1 MATVEEVLEQYNNQ
15 TEQKS
20 NTSIKIFM
28 LEKAIAE
35 LTGTT
40 LVLREQ
46 VSKLTGEI
54 AVLQSRL
61 NGTLKV
67 ASQEI
72 KLTSNN
78 DLVSSIDN
86 QPFFPNTTYYSTIKR
101 IMEVKEYQHVGKQFQ
116 KYLVELVEKP
126 GCFEIHRDMEL
137 RPIEQGMRMSHVVE
151 GNKIKRYRIQY
162 Q

>member
-1 MATVEEVLEQYNNQ
+1 MENLEQLLEA

-28 LEKAIAE
+28 LEKSIAE
-35 LTGTT
+35 LIGNQ

-46 VSKLTGEI
+46 LSKLTAEVTI
-54 AVLQSRL
+54 LQGKL
-61 NGTLKV
+61 NATPKLGY
-67 ASQEI
+67 QEI

-78 DLVSSIDN
+78 DLISSIDN
-86 QPFFPNTTYYSTIKR
+86 QPFFPDTTYYSTIKR
-101 IMEVKEYQHVGKQFQ
+101 IMEVKEYQHVGKKFQ
-116 KYLVELVEKP
+116 KYLIELVEKP

-151 GNKIKRYRIQY
+151 GSKIKRYRIQY

>member
-1 MATVEEVLEQYNNQ
+1 METLQQLLEQSE
-15 TEQKS
+15 TKS
-20 NTSIKIFM
+20 NTSTKIFM

-40 LVLREQ
+40 LVLKEELMKVKSELIVLKGQMEQ
-46 VSKLTGEI
+46 KPSLVSQPVDK
-54 AVLQSRL
+54 
-61 NGTLKV
+61 
-67 ASQEI
+67 I

-78 DLVSSIDN
+78 DFIPSTDN
-86 QPFFPNTTYYSTIKR
+86 KPFIPDTTYYSTIKR
-101 IMEVKEYQHVGKQFQ
+101 IMEVKEYQHVGKKFQ
-116 KYLVELVEKP
+116 KYLVELVEK
-126 GCFEIHRDMEL
+126 GGVYEIHRDMEL

>member
-1 MATVEEVLEQYNNQ
+1 MENLQQLLEA

-46 VSKLTGEI
+46 VSKLTGEVS
-54 AVLQSRL
+54 VLQSRL
-61 NGTLKV
+61 NETPKV

-78 DLVSSIDN
+78 DLVSSKDN
-86 QPFFPNTTYYSTIKR
+86 QPFLPDTTYYSTIRR
-101 IMEVKEYQHVGKQFQ
+101 IMEVKDYQHVGKKFQ
-116 KYLVELVEKP
+116 KYLIELVEKP
-126 GCFEIHRDMEL
+126 GVFELHRDCEL
-137 RPIEQGMRMSHVVE
+137 RPIEQGMRMSHCVE
-151 GNKIKRYRIQY
+151 GGKIKRYRIQY

>member
-1 MATVEEVLEQYNNQ
+1 MENLEQLLEA

-20 NTSIKIFM
+20 NNSIKIFM

-35 LTGTT
+35 LIGNQ

-46 VSKLTGEI
+46 LSKLTAEVTI
-54 AVLQSRL
+54 LQGKL
-61 NGTLKV
+61 NATPKLDSK
-67 ASQEI
+67 EI

-86 QPFFPNTTYYSTIKR
+86 QPFFADTTYYSTIKR
-101 IMEVKEYQHVGKQFQ
+101 IMEVKEYEHVGKKFQ

-126 GCFEIHRDMEL
+126 GVYELHRDCEL

-151 GNKIKRYRIQY
+151 GSKIKRYRIQY

>member
-1 MATVEEVLEQYNNQ
+1 METLQQLLEQ

-20 NTSIKIFM
+20 NTSTKLFM

-35 LTGTT
+35 LTGTQ
-40 LVLREQ
+40 LVLKEQ
-46 VSKLTGEI
+46 VSKLTAE
-54 AVLQSRL
+54 VFELRSNL
-61 NGTLKV
+61 NVTPKV
-67 ASQEI
+67 GSNEI

-78 DLVSSIDN
+78 DLTSSTDN
-86 QPFFPNTTYYSTIKR
+86 KPFIPDTTYYSTIKR
-101 IMEVKEYQHVGKQFQ
+101 IMEVKEYEHVGKKFQ
-116 KYLVELVEKP
+116 KYLVELVEK
-126 GCFEIHRDMEL
+126 GGVYEIHRDMEL

>member
-1 MATVEEVLEQYNNQ
+1 MENLEQMLEA

-20 NTSIKIFM
+20 NNSIKIFM
-28 LEKAIAE
+28 LEKSIAE
-35 LTGTT
+35 LIGTQ

-46 VSKLTGEI
+46 VSKLTAEVTI
-54 AVLQSRL
+54 LQGKL
-61 NGTLKV
+61 NATPKLGY
-67 ASQEI
+67 QEI

-78 DLVSSIDN
+78 DLISSIDN
-86 QPFFPNTTYYSTIKR
+86 QPFFPDTTYYSTIKR

-126 GCFEIHRDMEL
+126 GVYELHRDCEL
-137 RPIEQGMRMSHVVE
+137 RPIEQGMKLSHCVE
-151 GNKIKRYRIQY
+151 GGKIKRYRIQY

>member
-1 MATVEEVLEQYNNQ
+1 MENLQQLLEA

-40 LVLREQ
+40 LALKFQ
-46 VSKLTGEI
+46 VS
-54 AVLQSRL
+54 QL
-61 NGTLKV
+61 NGELMLLKDKLNETPKV
-67 ASQEI
+67 QSQEI

-86 QPFFPNTTYYSTIKR
+86 QPFFPDTTYYSTIKR
-101 IMEVKEYQHVGKQFQ
+101 IMEVKEYQHVGKKFQ
-116 KYLVELVEKP
+116 KYLIELVEKP

-137 RPIEQGMRMSHVVE
+137 RPIEAGMRMSHVVE
-151 GNKIKRYRIQY
+151 GSKIKRYRIQY

>member
-1 MATVEEVLEQYNNQ
+1 MENLQQLLEA

-35 LTGTT
+35 LIGNQ

-46 VSKLTGEI
+46 LSKLTAEVTI
-54 AVLQSRL
+54 LQGKL
-61 NGTLKV
+61 NATPKLGY
-67 ASQEI
+67 QEI

-78 DLVSSIDN
+78 DLISSIDN
-86 QPFFPNTTYYSTIKR
+86 QPFFPDTTYYSTIKR
-101 IMEVKEYQHVGKQFQ
+101 IMEVKEYQHVGKKFQ
-116 KYLVELVEKP
+116 KYLIELVEKP

-151 GNKIKRYRIQY
+151 GSKIKRYRIQY

>member
-1 MATVEEVLEQYNNQ
+1 MENLQQLLEA

-46 VSKLTGEI
+46 LAKLTGE
-54 AVLQSRL
+54 VTMLQGKL
-61 NGTLKV
+61 NGSPKV
-67 ASQEI
+67 ESKEI

-101 IMEVKEYQHVGKQFQ
+101 IMEVKEYQHVGKKFQ
-116 KYLVELVEKP
+116 KYLIELVEKP

-137 RPIEQGMRMSHVVE
+137 RPIEAGMRMSHVVE
-151 GNKIKRYRIQY
+151 GSKIKRYRIQY

>member
-1 MATVEEVLEQYNNQ
+1 MENLQQMLEA

-46 VSKLTGEI
+46 LSKLTGEVTMLRGI
-54 AVLQSRL
+54 L
-61 NGTLKV
+61 NVTPKV
-67 ASQEI
+67 EQKEI

-86 QPFFPNTTYYSTIKR
+86 QPFYPDTTYYSTIKR
-101 IMEVKEYQHVGKQFQ
+101 IMEVKEYQHVGKKFQ
-116 KYLVELVEKP
+116 KYLIELVEKP
-126 GCFEIHRDMEL
+126 GVYEVHRDMEL

-151 GNKIKRYRIQY
+151 GSKIKRYRIQY

>member
-1 MATVEEVLEQYNNQ
+1 MENLQQLLEA

-40 LVLREQ
+40 LALKFQ
-46 VSKLTGEI
+46 VS
-54 AVLQSRL
+54 QL
-61 NGTLKV
+61 NGELMLLKDKLNETPKV
-67 ASQEI
+67 QSQEI

-86 QPFFPNTTYYSTIKR
+86 QPFFPDTTYYSTIKR
-101 IMEVKEYQHVGKQFQ
+101 IMEVKEYQHVGKKFQ
-116 KYLVELVEKP
+116 KYLIELVEKP

-151 GNKIKRYRIQY
+151 GSKIKRYRIQY

>member
-1 MATVEEVLEQYNNQ
+1 MENLEQLLEA

-28 LEKAIAE
+28 LEKSIAE
-35 LTGTT
+35 LIGNQ

-46 VSKLTGEI
+46 LSKLTAEVTI
-54 AVLQSRL
+54 LQGKL
-61 NGTLKV
+61 NATPKLGY
-67 ASQEI
+67 QEI

-78 DLVSSIDN
+78 DLISSIDN
-86 QPFFPNTTYYSTIKR
+86 QPFFPDTTYYSTIKR

-126 GCFEIHRDMEL
+126 GVYELHRDCEL
-137 RPIEQGMRMSHVVE
+137 RPIEQGMKLSHCVE
-151 GNKIKRYRIQY
+151 GGKIKRYRIQY

>member
-1 MATVEEVLEQYNNQ
+1 MENLEQLLEA

-20 NTSIKIFM
+20 NNSIKIFM

-35 LTGTT
+35 LIGNQ

-46 VSKLTGEI
+46 LSKLTAEVTI
-54 AVLQSRL
+54 LQGKL
-61 NGTLKV
+61 NGTPKLDSK
-67 ASQEI
+67 EI

-86 QPFFPNTTYYSTIKR
+86 QPFFPDTTYYSTIRR
-101 IMEVKEYQHVGKQFQ
+101 IMEVKEYEHVGKKFQ

-151 GNKIKRYRIQY
+151 GSKIKRYRIQY

>member
-1 MATVEEVLEQYNNQ
+1 MENLQQLLEA

-46 VSKLTGEI
+46 VSKLTGEVS
-54 AVLQSRL
+54 VLQSRL
-61 NGTLKV
+61 NETPKV

-78 DLVSSIDN
+78 DLVSSKDN
-86 QPFFPNTTYYSTIKR
+86 QPFLPDTTYYSTIRR
-101 IMEVKEYQHVGKQFQ
+101 IMEVKDYQHVGKKFQ
-116 KYLVELVEKP
+116 KYLIELVEKP
-126 GCFEIHRDMEL
+126 GVYELHRDCEL
-137 RPIEQGMRMSHVVE
+137 RPIEQGMKLSHCVE
-151 GNKIKRYRIQY
+151 GGKIKRYRIQY